1 MDRID
6 CLRAFVRAMEGGSFS
21 AAAKELGL
29 GQPAVSKRI
38 ALLEKEFGSQLFM
51 RTTRKLTPTREA
63 HRVYDLAR
71 QVLSAFET
79 ARASIKDA
87 PAMPSGTLRI
97 SLPSSFGR
105 HYMMPLIKEYVSAY
119 PEVKIDLRFSERTI
133 NLVEEGVEVALR
145 IGQLESGSL
154 MARRIG
160 TVRRYLVATP
170 DYLGKRSRPR
180 APDDLKQHECI
191 VYSRLANADQWTFES
206 DDGRHVVA
214 VSGAVVV
221 DDADAMREAV
231 LEHLGIAI
239 VPAWSAASALELR
252 EMEVVLPDYTVAAL
266 PLHAVYPE
274 THWMSLR
281 ARSFL
286 DFVVARADRF
296 NGGGHSLAMG
306 PDRGHLFG

>member
-6 CLRAFVRAMEGGSFS
+6 CLRAFVKAMEGGSFS

-29 GQPAVSKRI
+29 GQPAISKRI
-38 ALLEKEFGSQLFM
+38 ALLEEEFGSQLFM

-87 PAMPSGTLRI
+87 PATPSGTLRV

-133 NLVEEGVEVALR
+133 NLVEEGVELALR
-145 IGQLESGSL
+145 IGRLESGSL

-170 DYLGKRSRPR
+170 DYFRKRSRPR
-180 APDDLKQHECI
+180 TPDDLKQHECI
-191 VYSRLANADQWTFES
+191 VYSRLANAGQWAFES
-206 DDGRHVVA
+206 EDGRHVVA

-239 VPAWSAASALELR
+239 VPAWSAASALER
-252 EMEVVLPDYTVAAL
+252 HEMEVVLPDYAVAAL

-296 NGGGHSLAMG
+296 NA
-306 PDRGHLFG
+306 